1 MKILCPGYP
10 NPLDSVFRSE
20 NEAVARKSRL
30 MEAMKKKRRNKPS
43 LRRRGDSVPATMMV
57 FGSSPAELVIG
68 EGEAISG
75 EQSQH
80 WRLQIHAP
88 FPPLDD
94 LATCFLFHHFVMNDI
109 DPAKAHMGHLPS
121 MVQDAGNDALST
133 AAIAVG
139 LGCLSNF
146 RQWPSGMVRARQKR
160 TWAVRLINI
169 ALQNPDQRSRDEVLM
184 TVILLGV
191 FEVSSGAKRSS
202 YYVADEEI
210 NQ

>member
-1 MKILCPGYP
+1 
-10 NPLDSVFRSE
+10 
-20 NEAVARKSRL
+20 
-30 MEAMKKKRRNKPS
+30 
-43 LRRRGDSVPATMMV
+43 
-57 FGSSPAELVIG
+57 
-68 EGEAISG
+68 
-75 EQSQH
+75 
-80 WRLQIHAP
+80 
-88 FPPLDD
+88 
-94 LATCFLFHHFVMNDI
+94 MNDI

-191 FEVSSGAKRSS
+191 HGSRKGIHRNGISEIVCLSVLVTKFLRAGDQSLMPWRTNSCSALGLRRSISSGSS
-202 YYVADEEI
+202 SCDDT
-210 NQ
+210 